1 MRSLDK
7 HDKVNTVRAGTQDYP
22 MQLLRRR
29 LLSGGAWAL
38 GSKIL
43 VAVAGLLSSA
53 LLARLLTPQ
62 ALGTYFLAYSILN
75 VGTLLGALGLT
86 GTVVRLVAEGMGLNL
101 FERVRRVISVVLGV
115 GTLGALGVGLAY
127 LLFGNDL
134 AKAVFNAPAL
144 AAITGLLAGWLM
156 VSTLQSLLGETFRG
170 FHDIRL
176 ASILGSQPG
185 GGTTGVATL
194 TLLTTSLLVL
204 WLLNGQATLATIVLL
219 AICSSAINTLVAG
232 WLLYRRVTMLPPQA
246 LDQGRKA
253 DTNKVLR
260 EALSIAWPLV
270 IVTLLMQVQTQGD
283 VWTISA
289 FLPQRELALY
299 GAANRLVS
307 MVTMPLA
314 LIIAVAPPLIAEMYS
329 QGKREDLEHAL
340 RNMAT
345 LAGIPA
351 FLASMVCIFFPGPI
365 LGLVYGNYYREGS
378 VVLALLSIGLLANV
392 WTGSCG
398 ITLAYTGHQ
407 KMLMV
412 ISISSSAVMLIAMV
426 ATVEPYGLVGVAMSR
441 MAGIVLQSGIM
452 LLVVKQKTGMWTH
465 VGFKGISQF
474 WRIAR

>member
-1 MRSLDK
+1 M
-7 HDKVNTVRAGTQDYP
+7 P
-22 MQLLRRR
+22 LLKRR
-29 LLSGGAWAL
+29 LLSGGAWAF
-38 GSKIL
+38 GGKIL
-43 VAVAGLLSSA
+43 VALAGLISSA

-101 FERVRRVISVVLGV
+101 FERVRRVISVVLGI

-127 LLFGNDL
+127 LLFGDDL
-134 AKAVFNAPAL
+134 AEAVFNAPAL

-194 TLLTTSLLVL
+194 ALLTTSLLVL
-204 WLLNGQATLATIVLL
+204 WLINGQATLATVVLL
-219 AICSSAINTLVAG
+219 AICSRAVNTLVAG
-232 WLLYRRVTMLPPQA
+232 WLLHRKVTKLPPQA
-246 LDQGRKA
+246 ADEGRKA
-253 DTNKVLR
+253 DTKNVLR
-260 EALSIAWPLV
+260 EALSISWPLLT
-270 IVTLLMQVQTQGD
+270 VTLLMMVNTQGD
-283 VWTISA
+283 VWTIGA
-289 FLPQRELALY
+289 FLPQGELALY

-314 LIIAVAPPLIAEMYS
+314 IVIAITPPLIAEMYS
-329 QGKREDLEHAL
+329 QGKREDLERAL

-345 LAGIPA
+345 LTGIPA
-351 FLASMVCIFFPGPI
+351 VLASMGCIFFASPI
-365 LGLVYGNYYREGS
+365 LGLVYGNYYREGA

-392 WTGSCG
+392 CAGSCG

-412 ISISSSAVMLIAMV
+412 ITIAVSTATVIAML
-426 ATVEPYGLVGVAMSR
+426 ATVEPYGIVGVAMSR
-441 MAGIVLQSGIM
+441 MAGLVLQNGIM
-452 LLVVKQKTGMWTH
+452 LLVVKRKTGMWTH